1 MDQLSIERIRKGAHP
16 KLRDELEKIYI
27 EANNKLAKSRLRF
40 SYVLRTFKEQDE
52 LFKKRPKVTNAR
64 GGQSYHN
71 YGLAVDIVI
80 LFDPKGGNN
89 YTSASWDPLK
99 DWDKDNIADW
109 QEVVT
114 VFKKYGWEWGG
125 DWRKKDLPHFQKTL
139 GYSWQQLK
147 SLYDSGKVDKE
158 GFVLI

>member
-99 DWDKDNIADW
+99 D
-109 QEVVT
+109 
-114 VFKKYGWEWGG
+114 
-125 DWRKKDLPHFQKTL
+125 
-139 GYSWQQLK
+139 
-147 SLYDSGKVDKE
+147 
-158 GFVLI
+158 